1 LGWSFALA
9 SVPTG
14 GAEKGLPEDMRVVSR
29 SRWRE
34 FCKAHP
40 DAQNSLDAWYHIV
53 KGAEWKAPKD
63 VKEQFGTAS
72 FLADN
77 ITVFNI
83 AGNKY
88 RLVTR
93 VRFDLY
99 SVFVMEIFTH
109 KEYDDWND
117 SRR

>member
-1 LGWSFALA
+1 
-9 SVPTG
+9 
-14 GAEKGLPEDMRVVSR
+14 M
-29 SRWRE
+29 
-34 FCKAHP
+34 
-40 DAQNSLDAWYHIV
+40 